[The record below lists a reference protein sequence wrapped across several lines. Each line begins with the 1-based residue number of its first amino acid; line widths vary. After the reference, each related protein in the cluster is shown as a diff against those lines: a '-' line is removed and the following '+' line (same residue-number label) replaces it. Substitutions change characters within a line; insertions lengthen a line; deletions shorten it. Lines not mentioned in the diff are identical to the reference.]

1 MCYNVDIRH
10 KRRRKKGRNTL
21 KKLTALLVLMLT
33 MGLSILPAQAEVERS
48 KLLDAAFSML
58 EEGNDFVRRYNEMT
72 GAEVTA
78 TFVDGCPYFFGGKAD
93 DETTLTR
100 LFSRA
105 PLYSKREI
113 WEQTRFYDKGSY

>member
-1 MCYNVDIRH
+1 M
-10 KRRRKKGRNTL
+10 

-72 GAEVTA
+72 GAEV
-78 TFVDGCPYFFGGKAD
+78 
-93 DETTLTR
+93 LS
-100 LFSRA
+100 L
-105 PLYSKREI
+105 I
-113 WEQTRFYDKGSY
+113 HI